1 MVAEPLVIEFEE
13 THREPV
19 VKRMAIMATAQ
30 QGWVNLSPGLDVDMP
45 PQPRSAF
52 SSLFGAR
59 GPAVP
64 LGTWSA
70 PSRNGRQPATIGIQH
85 GQGPKV
91 LDQLGEAGITLPAEW
106 RRLQDHP
113 RRGLVCAVPAGTE
126 PADLDGVLDWLLR
139 ATGYLCPLPR
149 TGEWRALCYRAI

>member
-19 VKRMAIMATAQ
+19 VKRMSAMTTAQ
-30 QGWVNLSPGLDVDMP
+30 QGWINLTPGLDVDVP
-45 PQPRSAF
+45 PQPRS
-52 SSLFGAR
+52 LLGGMFGAR

-70 PSRNGRQPATIGIQH
+70 PSRNGREPATIGIQH

-91 LDQLGEAGITLPAEW
+91 LNQLGEAGIALPAEW
-106 RRLQDHP
+106 RRLQDHS
-113 RRGLVCAVPAGTE
+113 RRGLVCAIPASTDA
-126 PADLDGVLDWLLR
+126 ADLDHVLDWLLR
-139 ATGYLCPLPR
+139 ATGYLCPIPR